1 MLRRGQSGSSLI
13 ELLVSTSISLMVIS
27 IAVSMLLHSQRLS
40 AARAK
45 ELMLLQSTNSVLQ
58 MMKLDLYR
66 AGYGGVLGE
75 SVRLSGAAE
84 TYYVKHSEQY
94 TLLAYAYLSGRLRAE
109 TAYTNVVYLRQSE
122 SKEVLRVCEKKLPR
136 AMSALEAE
144 NFTTHFGNT
153 CNTVFDSN
161 RIAVTEFALDSVPLT
176 GATHTSSLLNVEL
189 STHLRFAP
197 EVSKTLTF
205 SIKQRNW

>member
-1 MLRRGQSGSSLI
+1 MLRRGQSGYSLI
-13 ELLVSTSISLMVIS
+13 ELLVSTSISLIVIA
-27 IAVSMLLHSQRLS
+27 IAVTMLLHSQRLS
-40 AARAK
+40 AAHAK

-66 AGYGGVLGE
+66 AGHGGVLGE
-75 SVRLSGAAE
+75 SVRLSGAAQ
-84 TYYVKHSEQY
+84 TYYVKHSEHH
-94 TLLAYAYLSGRLRAE
+94 TLLAFTYLSGSLGAE
-109 TAYTNVVYLRQSE
+109 TAYTNVVYQRQSE
-122 SKEVLRVCEKKLPR
+122 SKEVLRVCSKKLPR

-161 RIAVTEFALDSVPLT
+161 LIVVTEFELESVPLT
-176 GATHTSSLLNVEL
+176 SAAHSSSLLNVEL
-189 STHLRFAP
+189 STYLRFSP
-197 EVSKTLTF
+197 EVSNTLAF

>member
-1 MLRRGQSGSSLI
+1 MLRRGQSGYSLI
-13 ELLVSTSISLMVIS
+13 ELLVSTSISLIVIA
-27 IAVSMLLHSQRLS
+27 IAVTMLLHSQRLS
-40 AARAK
+40 AAHAK

-66 AGYGGVLGE
+66 AGHGGVLGE
-75 SVRLSGAAE
+75 SVRLSGAAQ
-84 TYYVKHSEQY
+84 TYYVKHSEHH
-94 TLLAYAYLSGRLRAE
+94 TLLGFAYLSGSLGSE
-109 TAYTNVVYLRQSE
+109 TAYTNVVYQRQSE

-136 AMSALEAE
+136 TMSALEAE

-161 RIAVTEFALDSVPLT
+161 LIVVTEFELESVPLT
-176 GATHTSSLLNVEL
+176 SAAHSSSLLNVEL
-189 STHLRFAP
+189 STYLRFTP
-197 EVSKTLTF
+197 EVSKTLAF

>member
-1 MLRRGQSGSSLI
+1 MLRGGQPGYSLI
-13 ELLVSTSISLMVIS
+13 ELLVSTSISLIVIA
-27 IAVSMLLHSQRLS
+27 IAVTMLLHSQRLS
-40 AARAK
+40 VAHAK

-66 AGYGGVLGE
+66 AGHGGVLGE
-75 SVRLSGAAE
+75 SVRLSGAAQ
-84 TYYVKHSEQY
+84 TYYVKHSEHH
-94 TLLAYAYLSGRLRAE
+94 TLLAFAYLSGSLESE
-109 TAYTNVVYLRQSE
+109 TAYANVVYQRQSE
-122 SKEVLRVCEKKLPR
+122 SKEVLRVCAKKLPR

-161 RIAVTEFALDSVPLT
+161 LIVVTEFELESVPLT
-176 GATHTSSLLNVEL
+176 SAAHSSSLLNVEL
-189 STHLRFAP
+189 STYLRFSP
-197 EVSKTLTF
+197 EVSNTLAF